1 MPSFGDLMGQLPED
15 TQRSLRGVWASLSPA
30 EREALQALFVG
41 IPSERKLIRLLVD
54 LSLTQ
59 VRIAFG
65 NKSRVTI
72 VGPANVGKS
81 TLYNQY
87 VREKEDRA
95 EVSAIPGTTRVSQVA
110 DAGLFRVVDTP
121 GADAVGEVGEA
132 ERSRAMSAARGAD
145 FLVIVFDAVQGI
157 KRTEQA
163 LFQELAT
170 LNKPY
175 IVLLNK
181 IDLVRRE
188 TDEAVR
194 HAAEALKLKPEQII
208 PISAKDGRN
217 LNKVLMAI
225 ALADPAIVAA
235 LGQAMPAHRWQLAW
249 RSIISAASVAAVI
262 ALTPLPVVDFVP
274 LVTTQSLMILGIA
287 RVYNY
292 RITPAR
298 ARELIASFGMGLL
311 GRTLFQQLSKFG
323 GVPGWMLSAA
333 IASAT
338 TVAIGYASAMW
349 FERGQ
354 RLSSANLA
362 AITKAVTN
370 VVLDSLRHLG
380 SRKPGKRSVQ
390 ERVSQALEES
400 PLGNDRTALDRQ
412 ASADRVSP
420 GEGELPPWLDAKG
433 DRP

>member
-1 MPSFGDLMGQLPED
+1 MPSLGDVMKELPED
-15 TQRSLRGVWASLSPA
+15 TQRALRNVWGSLSPA

-41 IPSERKLIRLLVD
+41 LPSERKLIRLLVD

-95 EVSAIPGTTRVSQVA
+95 AVSAIPGTTRVSQVA
-110 DAGLFRVVDTP
+110 DAGLFHVVDTP
-121 GADAVGEVGEA
+121 GADAVGEVGET
-132 ERSRAMSAARGAD
+132 ERMRALSAARGAD

-157 KRTEQA
+157 KRTEQD
-163 LFQELAT
+163 LFQELAG
-170 LNKPY
+170 LHKPY
-175 IVLLNK
+175 IVVLNK

-194 HAAEALKLKPEQII
+194 HAAEALKLKPEQVI
-208 PISAKDGRN
+208 PISAKDGSN
-217 LNKVLMAI
+217 LNRVLMAI

-235 LGQAMPAHRWQLAW
+235 LGQAMPAYRWQLAW
-249 RSIISAASVAAVI
+249 RSIISAASAAAVI
-262 ALTPLPVVDFVP
+262 ALAPLPVIDFVP

-298 ARELIASFGMGLL
+298 ARELIASFGGGLL
-311 GRTLFQQLSKFG
+311 GRSLFQQLSKFG

-338 TVAIGYASAMW
+338 TVAIGYASAIW

-354 RLSSANLA
+354 RLSSASLK
-362 AITKAVTN
+362 AITKAVTS

-380 SRKPGKRSVQ
+380 SRKPGRRSVQ
-390 ERVSQALEES
+390 ERVTQALEES
-400 PLGNDRTALDRQ
+400 SLATDRSPLDRQ
-412 ASADRVSP
+412 AAASTTTPKQD
-420 GEGELPPWLDAKG
+420 ELPPWLEPKDE
-433 DRP
+433 RP